1 MGWTIVATTMATPT
15 GSEIAVSSEEMVPLM
30 GAVRAV
36 AAAVLRL
43 RQEDPDVQDCTSETL
58 RRAME
63 GRSRLRTGEPVRP
76 WMLGI
81 ARHVALDMLRARKR
95 HGLLRDQAYGSDG
108 DDGISRTE
116 TIPDPGAA
124 PDELLDQARTR
135 QQIKS
140 AMSALP
146 EPMAIALM
154 KFHIDGRSYQ
164 EIAEEMKVPLGT
176 VATWVTR
183 GRKTLAERL
192 GQKEK
197 RS

>member
-1 MGWTIVATTMATPT
+1 MATPT
-15 GSEIAVSSEEMVPLM
+15 GSEIAVSSQEMVPLM

-63 GRSRLRTGEPVRP
+63 GRSRLRAGEPVRP

-95 HGLLRDQAYGSDG
+95 HGLPRDHAYGNDG

-116 TIPDPGAA
+116 TIPDEGAA

-146 EPMAIALM
+146 EPMAMALM

-183 GRKTLAERL
+183 GRKTLADRL

-197 RS
+197 RT

>member
-1 MGWTIVATTMATPT
+1 MPTPI
-15 GSEIAVSSEEMVPLM
+15 GSDIAASPDDVVPLM

-43 RQEDPDVQDCTSETL
+43 RQEDPDVQDCTSETM

-63 GRSRLRTGEPVRP
+63 GRSRLRVGEPMRP
-76 WMLGI
+76 WVLGI

-95 HGLLRDQAYGSDG
+95 HGLVADVITTHDG
-108 DDGISRTE
+108 DEAISRTE
-116 TIPDPGAA
+116 TIPDPAA
-124 PDELLDQARTR
+124 GPDELFEQARR
-135 QQIKS
+135 RDRIQS

-154 KFHIDGRSYQ
+154 KFHLDGRSYQ
-164 EIAEEMKVPLGT
+164 EIAQEMNVPLGT

-197 RS
+197 LT

>member
-1 MGWTIVATTMATPT
+1 
-15 GSEIAVSSEEMVPLM
+15 M

-43 RQEDPDVQDCTSETL
+43 HQEDPDVQDCTSETL

-63 GRSRLRTGEPVRP
+63 GRDRLRPGEPIRP
-76 WMLGI
+76 WLLGI

-95 HGLLRDQAYGSDG
+95 HGVVPDAVSNQNG
-108 DDGISRTE
+108 DGISRTE
-116 TIPDPGAA
+116 TIPDDAA
-124 PDELLDQARTR
+124 SPEELLEQARRR
-135 QQIKS
+135 QQIQR
-140 AMSALP
+140 AMSTLP
-146 EPMAIALM
+146 EPMAQALM

-164 EIAEEMKVPLGT
+164 EIAAEMNVPLGT

-197 RS
+197 GT

>member
-1 MGWTIVATTMATPT
+1 
-15 GSEIAVSSEEMVPLM
+15 M

-36 AAAVLRL
+36 AAAMLRL
-43 RQEDPDVQDCTSETL
+43 RQEDADVQDCTSETL

-63 GRSRLRTGEPVRP
+63 GRSRLRPGEPIRP
-76 WMLGI
+76 WVLGI

-95 HGLLRDQAYGSDG
+95 RGVVSDFIASEDG
-108 DDGISRTE
+108 DEGVSRTE
-116 TIPDPGAA
+116 TIPDDAA
-124 PDELLDQARTR
+124 GPDELLEQARR
-135 QQIKS
+135 REQIKS
-140 AMSALP
+140 AMSTLP
-146 EPMAIALM
+146 EPMAQALM

-164 EIAEEMKVPLGT
+164 EIAAEMNVPLGT

-197 RS
+197 GT

>member
-1 MGWTIVATTMATPT
+1 MPILSGTD
-15 GSEIAVSSEEMVPLM
+15 IAASADDVVPHL

-36 AAAVLRL
+36 AAAVLRV
-43 RQEDPDVQDCTSETL
+43 RQEDPDVQDCTSETM

-63 GRSRLRTGEPVRP
+63 GRGRLRVGEQMRP
-76 WMLGI
+76 WVLGI

-95 HGLLRDQAYGSDG
+95 HGVVPDISYTQDG
-108 DDGISRTE
+108 EEGRSRTE

-124 PDELLDQARTR
+124 PDELLEQARR
-135 QQIKS
+135 REQIQS

-146 EPMAIALM
+146 EQMAMALM
-154 KFHIDGRSYQ
+154 KFHLDGRSYQ
-164 EIAEEMKVPLGT
+164 EIAAEMNVPLGT

-183 GRKTLAERL
+183 GRKALAERL

-197 RS
+197 LS

>member
-1 MGWTIVATTMATPT
+1 MPNPA
-15 GSEIAVSSEEMVPLM
+15 GSELAASPDDVVPLM

-43 RQEDPDVQDCTSETL
+43 GQEDPDVQDCASETL

-63 GRSRLRTGEPVRP
+63 GRSRLRVGEQMRP
-76 WMLGI
+76 WVLGI
-81 ARHVALDMLRARKR
+81 ARHVALDMLRAQKR
-95 HGLLRDQAYGSDG
+95 RGWVPDVVPGNDG
-108 DDGISRTE
+108 DEGVSRTE
-116 TIPDPGAA
+116 TIPDPAA
-124 PDELLDQARTR
+124 GPHELLERARQR
-135 QQIKS
+135 EQLQS

-154 KFHIDGRSYQ
+154 KFHVDGRSYQ

-192 GQKEK
+192 RQEK
-197 RS
+197 LT

>member
-1 MGWTIVATTMATPT
+1 MGWTIVATSMPIPT
-15 GSEIAVSSEEMVPLM
+15 GSDIAPSSDEVVPLM

-36 AAAVLRL
+36 AAAVLRV

-63 GRSRLRTGEPVRP
+63 GRSRLRVGEQMRP
-76 WMLGI
+76 WVLGI

-95 HGLLRDQAYGSDG
+95 HGLVPDVIYANEG
-108 DDGISRTE
+108 DEGVSRTE
-116 TIPDPGAA
+116 TIPDPTAG
-124 PDELLDQARTR
+124 PDELLEQAQRR
-135 QQIKS
+135 QRIQS

-146 EPMAIALM
+146 EPMAMALM
-154 KFHIDGRSYQ
+154 KFHLDGRSYQ
-164 EIAEEMKVPLGT
+164 EIAEELNVPLGT

-183 GRKTLAERL
+183 GRKALAERL

-197 RS
+197 LT

>member
-1 MGWTIVATTMATPT
+1 MPTPT
-15 GSEIAVSSEEMVPLM
+15 GSDIAASPDDVVPHM

-43 RQEDPDVQDCTSETL
+43 RQEDPDVQDCTSETM

-63 GRSRLRTGEPVRP
+63 GRSRLRVGEQMRP
-76 WMLGI
+76 WVLGI

-95 HGLLRDQAYGSDG
+95 HGLVPDVMYPGEG
-108 DDGISRTE
+108 DDGVSRTE
-116 TIPDPGAA
+116 TIPDPSAA
-124 PDELLDQARTR
+124 PDELLEQARR
-135 QQIKS
+135 RERIQS

-146 EPMAIALM
+146 EPMAMALM
-154 KFHIDGRSYQ
+154 KFHLDGRSYQ
-164 EIAEEMKVPLGT
+164 EIAQEMNVPLGT

-183 GRKTLAERL
+183 GRKTLADRL

-197 RS
+197 LT

>member
-1 MGWTIVATTMATPT
+1 MGWTDVATTMATPT
-15 GSEIAVSSEEMVPLM
+15 GSEIAVSSQEMVPLV

-63 GRSRLRTGEPVRP
+63 GRSRLRAGEPVRP

-95 HGLLRDQAYGSDG
+95 HGVVRDYAYGNDG

-116 TIPDPGAA
+116 TIPDEGAA

-135 QQIKS
+135 QQIKN

-146 EPMAIALM
+146 EPMAMALM

-192 GQKEK
+192 GPKEK

>member
-15 GSEIAVSSEEMVPLM
+15 GSEIAVSSQEMVPLM

-63 GRSRLRTGEPVRP
+63 GRSRLRAGEPVRP

-95 HGLLRDQAYGSDG
+95 HGLLRDHAYGNDG

-116 TIPDPGAA
+116 TIPDEGAA

-146 EPMAIALM
+146 EPMAMALM

>member
-1 MGWTIVATTMATPT
+1 
-15 GSEIAVSSEEMVPLM
+15 M

-43 RQEDPDVQDCTSETL
+43 SQEDADVQDCTSETL

-63 GRSRLRTGEPVRP
+63 GRSRLRAGEPIRP
-76 WMLGI
+76 WLLGI

-95 HGLLRDQAYGSDG
+95 RGVVADVVTTSDG
-108 DDGISRTE
+108 EEGTSRTE
-116 TIPDPGAA
+116 AVPDESAG
-124 PDELLDQARTR
+124 PDELLEQARRR
-135 QQIKS
+135 QQIQS
-140 AMSALP
+140 AMSTLP

-164 EIAEEMKVPLGT
+164 EIAAEMNVPLGT

-192 GQKEK
+192 GHKEK
-197 RS
+197 GK

>member
-1 MGWTIVATTMATPT
+1 MPTPA
-15 GSEIAVSSEEMVPLM
+15 GSDIAASPDDVVPFM

-43 RQEDPDVQDCTSETL
+43 RQEDPDVQDCTSETF

-63 GRSRLRTGEPVRP
+63 GRSRLRDGEPMRP
-76 WMLGI
+76 WVLGI

-95 HGLLRDQAYGSDG
+95 HGLVPDVMYASDG
-108 DDGISRTE
+108 DEGVSRTE
-116 TIPDPGAA
+116 NLPDPSAG
-124 PDELLDQARTR
+124 PDELLEQARR
-135 QQIKS
+135 RERIQS

-146 EPMAIALM
+146 RTDGDGAHEISPRWQKLPD
-154 KFHIDGRSYQ
+154 DGR
-164 EIAEEMKVPLGT
+164 EMNVPLGT

-197 RS
+197 LT

>member
-1 MGWTIVATTMATPT
+1 MATPT
-15 GSEIAVSSEEMVPLM
+15 GSEILISTNEMVPLM

-43 RQEDPDVQDCTSETL
+43 RQEDPDVQDCTSETM

-63 GRSRLRTGEPVRP
+63 GRSRLRAGEPVRP

-95 HGLLRDQAYGSDG
+95 QGQVRDPSYGDEA

-116 TIPDPGAA
+116 KLPDPGAA
-124 PDELLDQARTR
+124 PDELLEQARTR
-135 QQIKS
+135 QQIQS

-146 EPMAIALM
+146 EPMAMALM

>member
-1 MGWTIVATTMATPT
+1 MPIPA
-15 GSEIAVSSEEMVPLM
+15 GSHIAASPDEVVPHM

-63 GRSRLRTGEPVRP
+63 GRSRLRDGEPVRP
-76 WMLGI
+76 WVLGI
-81 ARHVALDMLRARKR
+81 ARHVALDMLRAKKR
-95 HGLLRDQAYGSDG
+95 HGVVSDVTYTSDG
-108 DDGISRTE
+108 EEGVSRTE
-116 TIPDPGAA
+116 TIPDPSAG
-124 PDELLDQARTR
+124 PDELLEQARR
-135 QQIKS
+135 RDRIQS

-146 EPMAIALM
+146 EPMAMALM
-154 KFHIDGRSYQ
+154 KFHLDGRSYQ

-192 GQKEK
+192 GQKGQKEK
-197 RS
+197 LT

>member
-1 MGWTIVATTMATPT
+1 MPSPT
-15 GSEIAVSSEEMVPLM
+15 GSDSATSADEVVPLM

-43 RQEDPDVQDCTSETL
+43 RQEDPDVQDCTSETM

-63 GRSRLRTGEPVRP
+63 GRSRLRAGEQMRP
-76 WMLGI
+76 WVLGI
-81 ARHVALDMLRARKR
+81 ARHVALDMLRAQKR
-95 HGLLRDQAYGSDG
+95 HGLVSDVMFTSEG
-108 DDGISRTE
+108 DEGVSRTE
-116 TIPDPGAA
+116 TIPDPSAG
-124 PDELLDQARTR
+124 PEELLAQARR
-135 QQIKS
+135 RDRIQS

-154 KFHIDGRSYQ
+154 KFHLDGRSYQ
-164 EIAEEMKVPLGT
+164 EIAEELKVPLGT

-197 RS
+197 LT